1 MTLCSEISTFS
12 TGDTQLWFQYEPCR
26 ASPPLSPLC
35 RGQSFV
41 MCPIK
46 CPPFL
51 PIMPPSFILQDC
63 FMLFLCIQDDIL
75 LFPWAGFAILITGT
89 RHPYIKQ
96 VLQDALLAPRL
107 FHTDFLLCFGVSLS
121 AMGCQ
126 MTSPH
131 AHWSRRWSSKL
142 LYEAHFMTRI
152 NDTCHST
159 TILRSC
165 VGCSDILSYWQTEQ
179 NQAAALPSIV

>member
-1 MTLCSEISTFS
+1 M
-12 TGDTQLWFQYEPCR
+12 DTQLWFQYEPCR

-41 MCPIK
+41 TCPIK

-63 FMLFLCIQDDIL
+63 FMLCLCIQDDIL
-75 LFPWAGFAILITGT
+75 LFPWADFAILITGT

-131 AHWSRRWSSKL
+131 AHWSRR
-142 LYEAHFMTRI
+142 
-152 NDTCHST
+152 
-159 TILRSC
+159 
-165 VGCSDILSYWQTEQ
+165 
-179 NQAAALPSIV
+179 